1 MSNNNTTNEE
11 DINKLYKVNQI
22 FSIIATLIC
31 IGLVIFNFTHK
42 IVIVNGDSMYPSYHN
57 GNILITQRNTDPID
71 RFDTVIVNSTAAG
84 KVLIKRVIGLPGDT
98 VEYRD
103 NKLYINNQYVDD
115 KYNYGHM
122 EDFIVTVKNDEYF
135 CLGDNRDYSADSRY
149 YGNFTADEI
158 IGIVDDQLRSM

>member
-1 MSNNNTTNEE
+1 MDNTAINDENT
-11 DINKLYKVNQI
+11 NKLYKLNQI

-31 IGLVIFNFTHK
+31 IGLIIFNLTHK

-57 GNILITQRNTDPID
+57 GNILITQRNTDSIA
-71 RFDTVIVNSTAAG
+71 RFDTVIVNSNTAK

-122 EDFIVTVKNDEYF
+122 EDFTVTVENDKYF

-149 YGNFTADEI
+149 YGNFKADEI
-158 IGIVDDQLRSM
+158 IGIVD